1 MTDLMDCITSIH
13 PDIVNTIADIDA
25 QITEECNKENI
36 DREKIFKL
44 RYQQMIKGMY
54 LNQNGINQY

>member
-13 PDIVNTIADIDA
+13 PDVVNTIADIDA

-44 RYQQMIKGMY
+44 RYQQMIKGIY

>member
-13 PDIVNTIADIDA
+13 PDVVNTIADIDA

-36 DREKIFKL
+36 DKEKIFKL

>member
-13 PDIVNTIADIDA
+13 PDIVNTIADIDGE
-25 QITEECNKENI
+25 ITEECNKENA
-36 DREKIFKL
+36 DKQKIFQL

>member
-13 PDIVNTIADIDA
+13 PDVVNTIADIDA

>member
-1 MTDLMDCITSIH
+1 MDCITSIH
-13 PDIVNTIADIDA
+13 PDVVNTIADIDA